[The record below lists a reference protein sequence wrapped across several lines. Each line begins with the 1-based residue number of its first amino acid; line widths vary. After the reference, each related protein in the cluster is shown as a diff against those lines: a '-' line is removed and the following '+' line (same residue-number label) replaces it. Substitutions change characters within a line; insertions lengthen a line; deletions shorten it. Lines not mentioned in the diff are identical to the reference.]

1 MGEEGFGI
9 DPKVL
14 DRMALEIGQLV
25 GIGVQVGLVIGG
37 GNLFR
42 GAALSAAGMER
53 VTGDHMGMLA
63 TMMNALAMRDAL
75 DRNNISARVMSAIPM
90 SGVVDHYDRRK
101 AMRYLDSGRAHP
113 SLLDGLTVSYYGSDT
128 PLSQVGNVSVLDAR
142 TLSVSV
148 WEKSLVPEVEKAILK
163 SDLGLNPSTSGELI
177 RIPMP
182 ALTEETR
189 KGFIK
194 QARSE
199 AESARISIRNIRR
212 DVLSDVKDLLKEKEI
227 TEDEDHKAQ
236 DEIQKITDKYIKQVD
251 EALAAK
257 EIDLMEI

>member
-1 MGEEGFGI
+1 MIEDLKQDAGE
-9 DPKVL
+9 
-14 DRMALEIGQLV
+14 RMAKSVE
-25 GIGVQVGLVIGG
+25 
-37 GNLFR
+37 
-42 GAALSAAGMER
+42 ALSHAFNKIR
-53 VTGDHMGMLA
+53 T
-63 TMMNALAMRDAL
+63 
-75 DRNNISARVMSAIPM
+75 
-90 SGVVDHYDRRK
+90 
-101 AMRYLDSGRAHP
+101 GRAHP
-113 SLLDGLTVSYYGSDT
+113 SILDGLTVSYYGSDT

-148 WEKSLVPEVEKAILK
+148 WEKALVPEVEKAILK

-212 DVLSDVKDLLKEKEI
+212 DVLSDVKNLLKDKEI